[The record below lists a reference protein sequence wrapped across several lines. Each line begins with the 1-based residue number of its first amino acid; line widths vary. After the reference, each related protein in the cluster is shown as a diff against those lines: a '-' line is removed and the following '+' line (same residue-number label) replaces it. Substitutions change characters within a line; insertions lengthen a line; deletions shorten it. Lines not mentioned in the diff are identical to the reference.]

1 MDLQTSIRTCFKK
14 FAEFNG
20 RASRSEFWWFTLF
33 YLIVVIV
40 AAIFDSF
47 FVDNS
52 QNMGPVEIVSTLIL
66 LIPSIAVTARRLHD
80 VDKSGWWMLIAF
92 TIIGLIPLIVWY
104 VSIGSNKKNRL
115 GPPIKLKR
123 S

>member
-1 MDLQTSIRTCFKK
+1 MDLQTSIKTCFKK
-14 FAEFNG
+14 FSEFNG

-33 YLIVVIV
+33 YFIVVIV

-104 VSIGSNKKNRL
+104 VSIGSNKKNRF
-115 GPPIKLKR
+115 GPPIKFKR